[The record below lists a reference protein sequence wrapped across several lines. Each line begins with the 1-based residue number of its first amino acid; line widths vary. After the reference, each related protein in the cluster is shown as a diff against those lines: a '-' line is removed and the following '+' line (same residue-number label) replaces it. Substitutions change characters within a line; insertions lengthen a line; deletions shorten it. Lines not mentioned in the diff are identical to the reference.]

1 MLAAARSLHRLSS
14 SSSSVRS
21 LRRVLLHPPAPLPS
35 AKPPLPPL
43 RTLTR
48 ALLPHLAAAHRF
60 STASFSSSAPSRLGE
75 CGGARGAPAIPEEVE
90 GEEEDAGALVRHDT
104 DAYAAVELA
113 LDSVVKVFTVSS
125 SPNYFLPWQNKAQ
138 RESMG
143 SGFVIPGRRIVTN
156 AHVVADH
163 TFVLVRKHGSP
174 TKYKAEVQA
183 VGHEC
188 DLALLTVKSEEFWDG
203 VNSLELGDIP
213 FLQEAVAVVGYPQGG
228 DNISVTK
235 GVVSRVEPT
244 QYAHGAT
251 QLMAIQ
257 IDAAINPGNS
267 GGPAIMGDK
276 VAGVAFQNL
285 SGAENIGYIIPVPV
299 IKRFISGVEES
310 GKYSGFCTLGVSC
323 QATENIQLRE
333 CFGMRPEMTGVLVSR
348 INPLSDAYKIL
359 RKDDILLEF
368 DGIPIANDGTVP
380 FRNRERITF
389 DHMVSMKKP
398 GETAVLKVLR
408 DGKEQELSVI
418 LRPFYDCLLVT
429 KYSVILLLF
438 LFTFTPILPVLDM
451 LQPLVPVHQFDK
463 LPSYYIF
470 AGFVFIP
477 LTQPYLHEFGEDWY
491 NASPRRLCERAL
503 RELPKKA
510 GEQLVVLSQVLM
522 DDINVGYERLAELQ
536 VKKVNGVEVEN
547 LKHLC
552 SLVEGC
558 TEENLRFD
566 LDDERVI
573 ILKYQNARLAT
584 SRVLK
589 RHRIPSAMSSDLV
602 EDQVT
607 NACSRMA
614 LRCSLPATCS
624 TFCLKGAKQHGQ
636 PTWSLHGLP
645 ARSASPIGFGSCPR
659 RGRLVLAS
667 CARAG
672 AGDSKAVQLVLG
684 GGRARG
690 DEGDTDSE
698 SSDDE
703 GGEDAEVRM
712 TDEERRTLRRKI
724 REMMDRVPE
733 TAELTDPEERRAKM
747 RELLTKYN
755 LVVEEDDPDWPEDAE
770 DGMGFSLG
778 QFFDKI
784 TIKAE
789 KKDDAE
795 EEDTGYQSD
804 KEIVWEDDNYI
815 KPIRDVR
822 TQDWDA
828 SVFTDFGPMVVLVH
842 NRYKRYDSLL
852 ALAQVFAHCSGIDLV
867 YAEPLFWQSTMFV
880 LVDHRRMRWR
890 GLNLLRQSRCFGNTI
905 CRHQGYRVCF
915 NILSVI
921 PCCVVKFPDLESIV
935 LVVRSAEA
943 WSRMMAFFYYKAARP
958 PFLCEADGKGQ
969 EKVPLMS

>member
-1 MLAAARSLHRLSS
+1 MLAAARTLRRLSS
-14 SSSSVRS
+14 SSSSSVRA
-21 LRRVLLHPPAPLPS
+21 LRRVLLHHPPPLPS
-35 AKPPLPPL
+35 LPPPLPPL

-48 ALLPHLAAAHRF
+48 AFLPHLAAAHGF
-60 STASFSSSAPSRLGE
+60 STASFSTSAPSRLGE
-75 CGGARGAPAIPEEVE
+75 CVDVRGAPAIPEEEEE
-90 GEEEDAGALVRHDT
+90 GEETGALVRHDT

-188 DLALLTVKSEEFWDG
+188 DLALLTVESEEFWDG

-359 RKDDILLEF
+359 KKDDILLEF
-368 DGIPIANDGTVP
+368 DGVPIANDGTVP

-389 DHMVSMKKP
+389 DHLVSMKKP
-398 GETAVLKVLR
+398 EETAVLKVLR
-408 DGKEQELSVI
+408 DGKEQELRVT
-418 LRPFYDCLLVT
+418 LRP
-429 KYSVILLLF
+429 
-438 LFTFTPILPVLDM
+438 

-510 GEQLVVLSQVLM
+510 GEQLVILSQVLM
-522 DDINVGYERLAELQ
+522 DDINVGYERFAELQ

-573 ILKYQNARLAT
+573 VLKYQNARLAT

-589 RHRIPSAMSSDLV
+589 RHRIPSAISSDLV
-602 EDQVT
+602 EDEAT
-607 NACSRMA
+607 NGEVE
-614 LRCSLPATCS
+614 T
-624 TFCLKGAKQHGQ
+624 
-636 PTWSLHGLP
+636 
-645 ARSASPIGFGSCPR
+645 SCT
-659 RGRLVLAS
+659 S
-667 CARAG
+667 
-672 AGDSKAVQLVLG
+672 
-684 GGRARG
+684 
-690 DEGDTDSE
+690 
-698 SSDDE
+698 
-703 GGEDAEVRM
+703 
-712 TDEERRTLRRKI
+712 
-724 REMMDRVPE
+724 
-733 TAELTDPEERRAKM
+733 
-747 RELLTKYN
+747 
-755 LVVEEDDPDWPEDAE
+755 
-770 DGMGFSLG
+770 
-778 QFFDKI
+778 
-784 TIKAE
+784 
-789 KKDDAE
+789 
-795 EEDTGYQSD
+795 
-804 KEIVWEDDNYI
+804 
-815 KPIRDVR
+815 
-822 TQDWDA
+822 
-828 SVFTDFGPMVVLVH
+828 
-842 NRYKRYDSLL
+842 
-852 ALAQVFAHCSGIDLV
+852 
-867 YAEPLFWQSTMFV
+867 
-880 LVDHRRMRWR
+880 
-890 GLNLLRQSRCFGNTI
+890 
-905 CRHQGYRVCF
+905 
-915 NILSVI
+915 
-921 PCCVVKFPDLESIV
+921 
-935 LVVRSAEA
+935 
-943 WSRMMAFFYYKAARP
+943 
-958 PFLCEADGKGQ
+958 
-969 EKVPLMS
+969 